1 MYNLYVFGIQCS
13 AVAAQRKSRLRK
25 KKRPARTALTDV
37 EADKKIETVKV
48 IAGPIIVIA
57 MTMRAILSALII
69 AKKVISQHPVEIAM
83 NSPDQRSKSKA
94 LAPQIHV
101 RQVTNVQTQL
111 RAAILKNVQV
121 TSAEARV
128 AVASVRTHRPGATCA
143 AGEDRECEQQAKRPK
158 RRNETGR

>member
-1 MYNLYVFGIQCS
+1 
-13 AVAAQRKSRLRK
+13 
-25 KKRPARTALTDV
+25 
-37 EADKKIETVKV
+37 
-48 IAGPIIVIA
+48 
-57 MTMRAILSALII
+57 
-69 AKKVISQHPVEIAM
+69 M

-128 AVASVRTHRPGATCA
+128 AVASVRMF
-143 AGEDRECEQQAKRPK
+143 
-158 RRNETGR
+158 RRIPSRRLQRT